1 MGMNRAVIGKEYPM
15 MEFDVNPKDFTY
27 YALASNDTTN
37 PYYWDESRPGGIIA
51 PPMFAVV
58 FGGICIPGVIFDK
71 ELGMNVFLMVHG
83 EEDIRFY
90 KPVKAGMKIK
100 SRAKIVDII
109 DKGSGELC
117 QFTVTS
123 WDEKG
128 EKVAEALTGFFV
140 RGGGSGKKEEKK
152 PEPEPGKPIFET
164 KMKVLEKQTYI
175 YAWASGDHNFIHVN
189 PEQAV
194 KIGKLP
200 GIILQGLC
208 TMAFCQNAVIDALCK
223 DRNPELLKRL
233 AVRFAKPVFPKD
245 ELTITGWEISGGS
258 PRTIGFEAK
267 RQDGTVVVKNGIAEV
282 A

>member
-1 MGMNRAVIGKEYPM
+1 MGMNKALIGKEYPM
-15 MEFDVNPKDFTY
+15 VEFDVNPKDFSY
-27 YALASNDTTN
+27 YAVGSNDTTN

-51 PPMFAVV
+51 PPMFGVV
-58 FGGICIPGVIFDK
+58 YGGICIPGVVFDK
-71 ELGMNVFLMVHG
+71 ELGMNVMMMVHG
-83 EEDIRFY
+83 EQDMRYY

-123 WDEKG
+123 WDQAG
-128 EKVAEALTGFFV
+128 EKIAEALTGFFV
-140 RGGGSGKKEEKK
+140 RVGGSGKKGEK
-152 PEPEPGKPIFET
+152 EPEPGPGATIFED
-164 KMKVLEKQTYI
+164 KKKVLAKQTYI

-189 PEQAV
+189 PEMAV
-194 KIGKLP
+194 KMAKLP

-208 TMAFCQNAVIDALCK
+208 SMAFCQNTVVDKLCK

-233 AVRFAKPVFPKD
+233 AVRFAKPVFPED
-245 ELTITGWEISGGS
+245 ELTITGWEIQGGS
-258 PRTIGFEAK
+258 PRKIGFEAK
-267 RQDGTVVVKNGIAEV
+267 RQDGTVVIKNGLAEV